1 MKQISDELYS
11 NVRKLS
17 NKYALLISGI
27 SQELEFMNEEGEIS
41 PEQYEVLSE
50 KFEASVMHE
59 VYKLTRTII
68 EDVKRIE
75 GRE

>member
-1 MKQISDELYS
+1 MKQISDELYA
-11 NVRKLS
+11 NVVKAN

-59 VYKLTRTII
+59 TYNLAHSII

-75 GRE
+75 VQE